1 MYGNHHVYVYILYVY
16 VLTAY
21 NYYSHLVCVH
31 YRCTVVLTE
40 VYTELFGLCAWMNV
54 TADTDNNME
63 ESVQIA
69 LGMNRGNG
77 NIHTEHVEALLYST
91 CEREPS

>member
-1 MYGNHHVYVYILYVY
+1 M
-16 VLTAY
+16 
-21 NYYSHLVCVH
+21 
-31 YRCTVVLTE
+31 
-40 VYTELFGLCAWMNV
+40 FGLCAWMNASLV

-63 ESVQIA
+63 ESVQRA